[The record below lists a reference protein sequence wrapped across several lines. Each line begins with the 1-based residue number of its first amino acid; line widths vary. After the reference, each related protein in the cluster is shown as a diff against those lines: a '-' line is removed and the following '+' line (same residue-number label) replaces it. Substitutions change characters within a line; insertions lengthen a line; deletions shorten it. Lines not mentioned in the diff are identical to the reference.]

1 MMEVKIPIA
10 QVAEKESIVANKRVS
25 AHSIDAHYS
34 KQSKRVKLSIIIPVY
49 NERTTLEEIVERV
62 RAVDLTVD
70 RDGENQ
76 YLRGPL
82 RLDREIVVVD
92 DGSTDGTREILD
104 RWRAKQSEDM
114 LIVYHEQN
122 GGKGAALRTG
132 FQHATGDILV
142 IQDADL
148 EYDPRDYLKLL
159 VPLLEGR
166 SPVIYGSRFLGG
178 PRAAMS
184 LSHMLGNRFLTILT
198 NLLYGTSLSDMET
211 CYKCFRRDVITNM
224 PLRSRR
230 FEIEPELTAKILKRG
245 YTIYEVPISY
255 NGRVFH
261 EGKKISWLDGW
272 PAVRTLLKYRF
283 VD

>member
-1 MMEVKIPIA
+1 MTTNGK
-10 QVAEKESIVANKRVS
+10 
-25 AHSIDAHYS
+25 H
-34 KQSKRVKLSIIIPVY
+34 VKLSIIIPVY
-49 NERTTLEEIVERV
+49 NERATLEEIVERV

-70 RDGENQ
+70 REGNNQ
-76 YLRGPL
+76 FLQGPITVT
-82 RLDREIVVVD
+82 REIVVVD

-104 RWRAKQSEDM
+104 RWRTEQAADM
-114 LIVYHEQN
+114 KIVYHTEN
-122 GGKGAALRTG
+122 SGKGAALRTG
-132 FQHATGDILV
+132 FQQAGGDVIV

-148 EYDPRDYLKLL
+148 EYDPRDYVKLL
-159 VPLLEGR
+159 LPLLEGR
-166 SPVIYGSRFLGG
+166 SPVVYGSRFLGG

-184 LSHMLGNRFLTILT
+184 LSHMLGNKFLTILT
-198 NLLYGTSLSDMET
+198 NILYGTSLSDMET
-211 CYKCFRRDVITNM
+211 CYKCFRRDVIADM

-245 YTIYEVPISY
+245 YTIFEVPISY
-255 NGRVFH
+255 NGRIFH